1 MLLPLLILAQTS
13 TPTEDLL
20 MVLRPQLELQ
30 MTRECEKAVNSPD
43 GSFLNLRSI
52 CSEISQPA
60 SVCLV
65 EEISRQGSLAQVA
78 REALEGDLG
87 PASLGVAS
95 AVQCRPKP
103 HPSWRAPGCPQGLHW
118 PLGPSCPGG

>member
-1 MLLPLLILAQTS
+1 MLLPFLLLAQTS

-30 MTRECEKAVNSPD
+30 MTKECERAVSGPD

-78 REALEGDLG
+78 REALEGSLG

-95 AVQCRPKP
+95 ACIERLMQSAKP
-103 HPSWRAPGCPQGLHW
+103 VWDQEFPVR
-118 PLGPSCPGG
+118 

>member
-1 MLLPLLILAQTS
+1 MLLPFLLLAQTS

-30 MTRECEKAVNSPD
+30 MTRECEKAVSGPD

-52 CSEISQPA
+52 CSEISQSA

-95 AVQCRPKP
+95 ACIERLMQSAKP
-103 HPSWRAPGCPQGLHW
+103 VWDQEFPVR
-118 PLGPSCPGG
+118 

>member
-1 MLLPLLILAQTS
+1 MLLPFLLLAQTS

-30 MTRECEKAVNSPD
+30 MTRECEKAVSGSD

-60 SVCLV
+60 SV
-65 EEISRQGSLAQVA
+65 
-78 REALEGDLG
+78 
-87 PASLGVAS
+87 
-95 AVQCRPKP
+95 
-103 HPSWRAPGCPQGLHW
+103 
-118 PLGPSCPGG
+118 